1 MPSLRKILL
10 GLLLLVVVSH
20 AEEIY
25 ATFTVKAQKSASL
38 AFNASGVVEKVNVD
52 VGSIVKKG
60 EPLANLE
67 SNDIRANM
75 DVTQTALKYAKRDYN
90 RQLKVKNIID
100 QSRLDGYA
108 FKYENA
114 KAQLMYQQALLDK
127 TILDAPFDGLITF
140 KEVEVG
146 DTVSGLMLKTVLKIE
161 SEHARKLLIEF
172 DQKYWRVVKEG
183 LVFKYQVDG
192 DETLYEGRITKVY
205 PSADTQSRKI
215 TAEVKAEDIPVGL
228 FGTGS
233 IVVETK

>member
-10 GLLLLVVVSH
+10 GLLLLAVVSH

-60 EPLANLE
+60 EPLANLK

-127 TILDAPFDGLITF
+127 TILDAPFDGVITF

-205 PSADTQSRKI
+205 PSADAQSRKI

-233 IVVETK
+233 IMLETK